1 MGFLDLL
8 GHAAIQ
14 AMRDAE
20 KETKRHNQLC
30 YQLSDY
36 EVNLNNYLERVGCG
50 AIYTA
55 DWGCID
61 TGSISLEKKKM
72 DTISQK
78 VEKYIELGGNPK
90 YIHDLDEIDDCI
102 EKVKYLK
109 TKNALHRQ
117 QEFEYQE
124 SYWVKDDIECEE
136 KEKREITRLLNAQ
149 GNELSAVVDQGEC
162 LFVPFYDV
170 NDPEETIRVDIAKNY
185 NEDTDQFLEYYTV
198 SLKFNKSG
206 YYVYSYD
213 DQSSLYFKSSIGK
226 NQSVE
231 VASVPIPALR
241 DWSMLVINGLELL
254 CSTELADS
262 VRDLYVEHNMS
273 IIEEENSLSV
283 LTASNINDLSGSEF
297 ERLCQKLIENMGFDT
312 EITKESRDGG
322 IDLIAYNHQPLLS
335 GKYIIQCKRYAGSVG
350 EPILRDLYGVVT
362 SERANK
368 GILMTTGYFTKS
380 AITFSEGKPLEL
392 IDGKKMQELLDEC
405 GITAFDDTENS
416 ITPRDIFANNIMI
429 EDEYD
434 KYVNTINELDTVND
448 ECNRANFINWLIHLT
463 MGEFAEIEDFQEK
476 KVIFR
481 EIKNQIRKYVD
492 SDRIEKSKL
501 LSYLYQMTYVQVSIL
516 LGDFNDAKDMFENL
530 MQHKELQL
538 SLMETIK
545 ESPDEVHITDFLYDH
560 QGIFT
565 WLCYTWYDMVQVAIL
580 VDDFS
585 YKMHL
590 TDHNL
595 FYGYPVLEKDRLE
608 CTIAEID
615 SGIRTVGNKS
625 YFVEKL
631 NGFKEI
637 DFLGYDEVPLKQLFI
652 IDGYP
657 LDVYYRYTYED
668 DGYSDFA
675 PDFYKIELDGNS
687 LKIDGLGNIN
697 NVKQKIQKWK
707 KYQE

>member
-380 AITFSEGKPLEL
+380 AIAFAEGKPLEL
-392 IDGKKMQELLDEC
+392 IDGKAMLVLIEEYETSSDNFICEKSFEEIKAESICSFAEKLDLILEDLTDTRSREEKFLDELTAEERVEYEKRLKLAYNRMEKEQNQVLNNKDVGGRFIELLRQAQDQDGYYVSDEIANHYIEHMNC
-405 GITAFDDTENS
+405 IFQLVTDQTTLTVYDMREKEVFSRTGTFFIFIFTKEPEGNAKIEDIINKKRALSLCFEWVYGLENSKYKMDITNNFDLEMDDTNKTLALSNS
-416 ITPRDIFANNIMI
+416 
-429 EDEYD
+429 E
-434 KYVNTINELDTVND
+434 
-448 ECNRANFINWLIHLT
+448 H
-463 MGEFAEIEDFQEK
+463 
-476 KVIFR
+476 KVI
-481 EIKNQIRKYVD
+481 IYLPYKNDYKNAAD
-492 SDRIEKSKL
+492 
-501 LSYLYQMTYVQVSIL
+501 YLYIL
-516 LGDFNDAKDMFENL
+516 NRVNAF
-530 MQHKELQL
+530 
-538 SLMETIK
+538 
-545 ESPDEVHITDFLYDH
+545 
-560 QGIFT
+560 
-565 WLCYTWYDMVQVAIL
+565 
-580 VDDFS
+580 
-585 YKMHL
+585 
-590 TDHNL
+590 
-595 FYGYPVLEKDRLE
+595 
-608 CTIAEID
+608 
-615 SGIRTVGNKS
+615 
-625 YFVEKL
+625 
-631 NGFKEI
+631 
-637 DFLGYDEVPLKQLFI
+637 
-652 IDGYP
+652 
-657 LDVYYRYTYED
+657 
-668 DGYSDFA
+668 
-675 PDFYKIELDGNS
+675 
-687 LKIDGLGNIN
+687 
-697 NVKQKIQKWK
+697 
-707 KYQE
+707 